1 MFKWNDIF
9 WLIYAAMN
17 IAADHA
23 DAFLYFLFGDQ
34 YSLYDNQTVHVMYTC
49 YYLLVSPNNA

>member
-34 YSLYDNQTVHVMYTC
+34 YSLSMATITKLYTC

>member
-23 DAFLYFLFGDQ
+23 DAFLFFF
-34 YSLYDNQTVHVMYTC
+34 SEINIV
-49 YYLLVSPNNA
+49 